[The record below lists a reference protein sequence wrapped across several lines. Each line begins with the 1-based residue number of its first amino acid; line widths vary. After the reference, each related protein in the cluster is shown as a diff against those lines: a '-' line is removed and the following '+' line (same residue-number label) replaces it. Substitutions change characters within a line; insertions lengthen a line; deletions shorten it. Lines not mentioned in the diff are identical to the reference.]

1 MHVLVACGR
10 GTWDGGSIPCV
21 LALPGAN
28 AMVNALAFPFC
39 STLCSKGE
47 SVRARARDSPMTHEV
62 HARASRDARVA
73 ARLEERR
80 RVAASTISRPER
92 KALFQFVNSNVL
104 GSCQSSPR
112 AKNVRENAFRL
123 HFPSTKMYNASTAL
137 LSARL
142 AEPCPWWS
150 MGPRQ
155 ASGSSMRSGIRKG
168 RKGATLPRRNSL
180 SPPPLL
186 RQATVTRDD
195 AVAAKFLLSP
205 DAQQPNLI
213 LRLKREGK
221 EWKCVSFPQLP
232 PQSPPERT
240 ACLPGP

>member
-1 MHVLVACGR
+1 M
-10 GTWDGGSIPCV
+10 SICV
-21 LALPGAN
+21 RT
-28 AMVNALAFPFC
+28 F
-39 STLCSKGE
+39 
-47 SVRARARDSPMTHEV
+47 
-62 HARASRDARVA
+62 
-73 ARLEERR
+73 
-80 RVAASTISRPER
+80 
-92 KALFQFVNSNVL
+92 
-104 GSCQSSPR
+104 CQSCFGRPR
-112 AKNVRENAFRL
+112 EKRPCENASRL
-123 HFPSTKMYNASTAL
+123 HFPSKMYNASTAL

-168 RKGATLPRRNSL
+168 RKGASLRGNATPRRNSL
-180 SPPPLL
+180 SPPPL
-186 RQATVTRDD
+186 QATVTRDD

>member
-1 MHVLVACGR
+1 MRFTLEHHATHVWLPGSRSV
-10 GTWDGGSIPCV
+10 DGWL
-21 LALPGAN
+21 LAL
-28 AMVNALAFPFC
+28 
-39 STLCSKGE
+39 
-47 SVRARARDSPMTHEV
+47 
-62 HARASRDARVA
+62 SRDLRGK
-73 ARLEERR
+73 LC
-80 RVAASTISRPER
+80 
-92 KALFQFVNSNVL
+92 VNLCSNVL
-104 GSCQSSPR
+104 PIVLLGRPR
-112 AKNVRENAFRL
+112 EKRPCENASRL
-123 HFPSTKMYNASTAL
+123 HFPSKMYNASTAL